1 MATEATQTEILIGRL
16 TSLLEP
22 VVTDLGLEL
31 VEIQFRREAPGW
43 VLRLIIDKEAGVSL
57 DDCTEV
63 SQEVGRLLE
72 VEDLIE
78 HSYRLEVSSPGLE
91 RPLRKDKDYLR
102 FKGRKAKIK
111 TREPVDGQWVFVGT
125 IEQFQDRVLT
135 LQTELGKITL
145 PLDMIAKA
153 RLVFDL

>member
-1 MATEATQTEILIGRL
+1 MTGRL
-16 TSLLEP
+16 TTLLEP
-22 VVTDLGLEL
+22 VVIALGLEL
-31 VEIQFRREAPGW
+31 EEIQFRCETSGW
-43 VLRLIIDKEAGVSL
+43 VLRLIIDKEEGVSL

-63 SQEVGRLLE
+63 SREAGRLLE

-91 RPLRKDKDYLR
+91 RPLRQEKDFLR
-102 FKGRKAKIK
+102 FMGHKAKIK
-111 TREPVDGQWVFVGT
+111 TKGPVSGRRVFTGT
-125 IEQFQDRVLT
+125 IEQLHHKVLT
-135 LQTELGKITL
+135 LQTDSGKVTL